1 MTDKF
6 PYPLNQHKRFQTE
19 QVHVGDVSIGGDAPV
34 RIQSMCN
41 TATTNVEA
49 SVKQA
54 IEIIEAGGELVRY
67 TVRHRKDAD
76 GLIAISKRLKA
87 MGYDTP
93 IVADVHFNADL
104 AVMLA
109 GSSIEKVRI
118 NPGNFVDK
126 RAKFEDSKLDDEAW
140 NIELDRLEK
149 KFVSLIEVCK
159 ANGTA
164 LRIGTNHGSL
174 SDRIMSRYGNTV
186 KGMVVSTMEFLR
198 ICKKTSFENVV
209 VSLKSSNVRVMVEA
223 YRNLVAAMQNEEMYF
238 PLHLGVTEA
247 GDGVSGRVKSAA
259 GIGALLNDGL
269 GDTIRVSLTED
280 PVAEIPVAATLVN
293 HFTNRSS
300 TAVKVPET
308 HGYNPLVFARRK
320 AQGNLSINPERPAV
334 IVDLRHV
341 EVIDKRVIGQLGYE
355 PTENG
360 WRATRRAADY
370 IFVSTTQVQDDLP
383 DGLNLLYET
392 SVTGKPTEQALPV
405 LTRAEY
411 VQLHKLM
418 RLKEKWVYLRNE
430 ELSDEMI
437 EILRTDQHTVIILET
452 THINGTADQRAFF
465 MQMQAHRLNHPVIV
479 KRNYIEENT
488 ELMTIKAAADS
499 APLFIDGFGEGIW
512 LTNPFLPDISFI
524 GKLDFEILQA
534 SRARTTTTE
543 FIACPSCGRTQF
555 DIEKVLQEVKAKT
568 GHLYNLKIGVM
579 GCIVNGP
586 GEMADADYGYV
597 GAAPG
602 KVTLYKGKNP
612 ERKNISSANAVDELV
627 QLIKDNGDWIA
638 P

>member
-19 QVHVGDVSIGGDAPV
+19 QVHVGNVAIGGDAPV

-126 RAKFEDSKLDDEAW
+126 RAKFEDSKLDDGAW
-140 NIELDRLEK
+140 NIEMDRLEK

-247 GDGVSGRVKSAA
+247 GDGVSGRVKSAS

-320 AQGNLSINPERPAV
+320 AQGNLSINPDRPAV

-341 EVIDKRVIGQLGYE
+341 EVIDKRVIEQIGYE
-355 PTENG
+355 STESG
-360 WRATRRAADY
+360 WSATRRAADY
-370 IFVSTTQVQDDLP
+370 IFVSTTQVQVDLP
-383 DGLNLLYET
+383 DGLKLLYET

-437 EILRTDQHTVIILET
+437 EILRNDPHTVIVLET

-512 LTNPFLPDISFI
+512 LTNPFLPDMSFI

-612 ERKNISSANAVDELV
+612 ERKNISSAKAVDELV

>member
-19 QVHVGDVSIGGDAPV
+19 QVHVGNVAIGGDVPV

-76 GLIAISKRLKA
+76 GLIAISKGLKA

-126 RAKFEDSKLDDEAW
+126 RAKFEDSKLDDGAW
-140 NIELDRLEK
+140 NIEMDRLEK

-320 AQGNLSINPERPAV
+320 AQGNLSINPDRPAV

-341 EVIDKRVIGQLGYE
+341 EVIDKRVIEQLGYE
-355 PTENG
+355 STESG
-360 WRATRRAADY
+360 WSATRRAADY
-370 IFVSTTQVQDDLP
+370 IFVSTTQVQVDLP
-383 DGLNLLYET
+383 DCLKLLYET

-437 EILRTDQHTVIILET
+437 EILRNDPHTVIVLET

-465 MQMQAHRLNHPVIV
+465 MQMHAHRLNHPVIV

-512 LTNPFLPDISFI
+512 LTNPFLPDMSFI
-524 GKLDFEILQA
+524 GKLDFEILQ
-534 SRARTTTTE
+534 
-543 FIACPSCGRTQF
+543 
-555 DIEKVLQEVKAKT
+555 
-568 GHLYNLKIGVM
+568 
-579 GCIVNGP
+579 
-586 GEMADADYGYV
+586 
-597 GAAPG
+597 
-602 KVTLYKGKNP
+602 
-612 ERKNISSANAVDELV
+612 
-627 QLIKDNGDWIA
+627 
-638 P
+638 

>member
-19 QVHVGDVSIGGDAPV
+19 QVHVGNVSIGGDAPV

-49 SVKQA
+49 SVKQT

-126 RAKFEDSKLDDEAW
+126 RAKFEESKLDDEAW

-149 KFVSLIEVCK
+149 KFVSMIEVCK
-159 ANGTA
+159 ANDTA

-320 AQGNLSINPERPAV
+320 AQGNLSINPDRPAV

-341 EVIDKRVIGQLGYE
+341 EVIDKRVIEQLGYE
-355 PTENG
+355 STESG
-360 WRATRRAADY
+360 WSATRRAADY
-370 IFVSTTQVQDDLP
+370 IFVSTTQVQVDLP
-383 DGLNLLYET
+383 DGLKLLYET

-437 EILRTDQHTVIILET
+437 EILRTDQHAVIILET

-499 APLFIDGFGEGIW
+499 ALLFIDGFGQGIW

-602 KVTLYKGKNP
+602 KVTLYKGKKP